1 MWRNPLDIINKIYI
15 RGRGDNM
22 SINNLMALGTEDL
35 EIIGEIGKEEPSC
48 GITSGWGSC
57 GK

>member
-1 MWRNPLDIINKIYI
+1 
-15 RGRGDNM
+15 M